1 MKKIIS
7 IIIFVQ
13 IVFVSCQ
20 NDIAPEAFTNNNTVA
35 QTIKNLSYG
44 SDTKQRIDLYLPA
57 NRSETKTKTLILV
70 HGGGWIEGDKS
81 DMANLI
87 PIIQLYLP
95 DYAIANINYRLA
107 TTANHAFP
115 MQLDDLNTVFVKLK
129 NENYGISDD
138 FGFIGT
144 SAGGHLSLLYS
155 YTNNPNNNI
164 KMVASIVGPTDL
176 TDVNYTKNP
185 LWVTTFF
192 QLTGQQVLDNPSYFE
207 QISPLFRA
215 TASSPPT
222 ILFYG
227 NADDLIP
234 TTQGTAMRDKLNQL
248 GVYNEF
254 NLYNGGHGTW
264 SASDLID
271 SQVKLIN
278 FIKLKL

>member
-192 QLTGQQVLDNPSYFE
+192 QLTGQQVLDNPSYFQ